1 MIYLVRP
8 DLPHPLA
15 AAPPPGE
22 AQPLPAAHD
31 DLENWTDLLQALTAR
46 LRSGARAG
54 AADASACGAQR
65 LQQLVTDC
73 ASDLDLLHQALC
85 AEHARRHRLE
95 TGVVTTAAGLGESL
109 AAAPGEARSGTAQ
122 MRGLTHATVREAA
135 ACADACAPPCLQ
147 KDLHDVRRP
156 LLS

>member
-8 DLPHPLA
+8 GLPQPLTVA
-15 AAPPPGE
+15 SPPGE
-22 AQPLPAAHD
+22 AQPVPAAHD

-46 LRSGARAG
+46 LRAGARAG
-54 AADASACGAQR
+54 AADASARGAQR

-85 AEHARRHRLE
+85 AERARQHRLE
-95 TGVVTTAAGLGESL
+95 TGAIRTAAGSGESL

-122 MRGLTHATVREAA
+122 TPGLTHATVHEAA
-135 ACADACAPPCLQ
+135 ACADVCAPPCLQ